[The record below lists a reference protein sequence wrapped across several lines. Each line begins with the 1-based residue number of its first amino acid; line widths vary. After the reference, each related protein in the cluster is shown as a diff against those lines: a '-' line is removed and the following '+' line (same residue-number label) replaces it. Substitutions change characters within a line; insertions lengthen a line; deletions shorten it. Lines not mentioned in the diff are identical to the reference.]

1 MTTLDENEALEAGEW
16 GVIITRVAQAIRR
29 ECGEATANR
38 VVTLLH
44 EQKREAIDAM
54 RAQIESANAT
64 LETTLSEV
72 ADARRAH
79 ERLQLDLS
87 RMEAAVR
94 EARTEAAAIRAKASS
109 EAVEAKGAIAATAEA
124 EAERLAEAWE
134 RVREHEGQVAA
145 RRAELIDLEEQADSR
160 LAAVGDA
167 ERELGE
173 LRAVIEAERLEAQR
187 LVDEAITTIDER
199 ESAADDGP
207 ADPEI
212 DLRDDEIDLRD
223 GEFDLREQT
232 LRDREAE
239 LVEWE
244 AELVRRSQDLEQRRT
259 TPTLP
264 PPGPNI
270 AGWGSRRT
278 N

>member
-109 EAVEAKGAIAATAEA
+109 DAAEAKGAIAATAEA
-124 EAERLAEAWE
+124 E
-134 RVREHEGQVAA
+134 
-145 RRAELIDLEEQADSR
+145 
-160 LAAVGDA
+160 
-167 ERELGE
+167 
-173 LRAVIEAERLEAQR
+173 
-187 LVDEAITTIDER
+187 
-199 ESAADDGP
+199 
-207 ADPEI
+207 
-212 DLRDDEIDLRD
+212 
-223 GEFDLREQT
+223 
-232 LRDREAE
+232 

-244 AELVRRSQDLEQRRT
+244 ADLVRRSQDLEQRRT